1 MAIGRNQALW
11 ASVILHLSVLLG
23 FFLFTIV
30 DVFRPKEKLHVF
42 EMVEPPSS
50 AQHSTQSAAPVE
62 LPPAFD
68 LPDVEPLN
76 VSDPVLPKP
85 EPVIS
90 KPLPKPVKSKPTP
103 KPVPAQQAP
112 QLMSADDFFKN
123 NPRKTPKPR
132 KLQSAK
138 PNFKAPT
145 INTDKI
151 SQSLR
156 SLTNIAVNDSSSRTL
171 SSAERSALQ
180 RYGDQLNSRLNRAWI
195 KPANLAGVKLGVT
208 VVFDVSSSG
217 RISNVRL
224 RPASG
229 NAAFDRSVKA
239 AFSRVG
245 SGGVMPTGQGHSF
258 TMSFKMV
265 E

>member
-42 EMVEPPSS
+42 EMVEPASS
-50 AQHSTQSAAPVE
+50 VPHSTQSAAPVE
-62 LPPAFD
+62 PSPAFD

-76 VSDPVLPKP
+76 VSDPVMPKP
-85 EPVIS
+85 APVVA
-90 KPLPKPVKSKPTP
+90 KPVPKVVKPRPTP
-103 KPVPAQQAP
+103 KPVPAQLAP
-112 QLMSADDFFKN
+112 QMMSLADFRKQ
-123 NPRKTPKPR
+123 NPVKKP
-132 KLQSAK
+132 QSR
-138 PNFKAPT
+138 PQQPSRTSFTAPT

-156 SLTNIAVNDSSSRTL
+156 SLTNIAVNDSSSRSL
-171 SSAERSALQ
+171 SAAERSALQ
-180 RYGDQLNSRLNRAWI
+180 RYGDQLNSRLNRAWK
-195 KPANLAGVKLGVT
+195 KPANLAGLRLSVT

-239 AFSRVG
+239 AFSSVG
-245 SGGVMPTGQGHSF
+245 SGGGTPTGQGHSF